1 MERLVEIERDFPMWN
16 LIPANWENLVD
27 ILNEVNDRK
36 LSAEQWLKHYS
47 LKKKE
52 KE

>member
-1 MERLVEIERDFPMWN
+1 METQKIQPKFPMWN
-16 LIPANWENLVD
+16 LMPTNWENLVD
-27 ILNEVNDRK
+27 ILNEVNNRK

-52 KE
+52 NE